1 MGWQPAGMD
10 SYLVRIW
17 RPAGPDT
24 DDDLRGVVT
33 DLATHTTTTFAD
45 QAALLRLLGT
55 PHPGPDAE
63 RSAPGGLV
71 AEVGP

>member
-33 DLATHTTTTFAD
+33 DLATHTTTTFPD
-45 QAALLRLLGT
+45 QAALLRLLRT
-55 PHPGPDAE
+55 PHSDADGQRTTSPD
-63 RSAPGGLV
+63 LI

>member
-1 MGWQPAGMD
+1 MD

-17 RPAGPDT
+17 RPAEAGS

-33 DLATHTTTTFAD
+33 DLATHTTTTFPD
-45 QAALLRLLGT
+45 QSALLRLLQPPLVGT
-55 PHPGPDAE
+55 DGGGTDPPG
-63 RSAPGGLV
+63 LI